1 MIKSLFLYCMLFTMT
16 THASIAQNDSLQNIP
31 IDSILPWLEETSATT
46 NTKFP
51 SIAHST
57 LKRVLATEDYDLA
70 ADIHGMLS
78 FWNYINYDINGIDS
92 TMYHRIN
99 QIKYDRKIGNTLN
112 VGKGYLDLAVDL
124 LNDNQ
129 FNKGQ
134 DTLFKS
140 IKIFESI
147 NETEGIAEAHA
158 TLAELY
164 IATEKPEKALYFGR
178 LSNDYFTEDNTHIML
193 VHLASNV
200 FCKAYMMLQDYE
212 NAMTAIDKAIKIGTA
227 NDFPQ
232 KQDLLIEAYS
242 TKGDIYLAQEQYP
255 LAQEYFN
262 KALEM
267 YTEFNGTEKAEK
279 FMYNIGDA
287 YFLQGRYKEALP
299 YLQKGAMALQLTG
312 NFGAD
317 KFDRLSI
324 CYGKLGQ
331 YKEALLY
338 KTKASDIAMNKAE
351 ERIANLESEGMLKYE
366 TDKKDE
372 ELQAQAQVIVQK
384 NRVQTLSIGTAVL
397 LAIFLSTLFYFF
409 RKNKAN
415 SRLLEKKNSLIEER
429 NKQNE
434 VLLKEIHHRVKNNLQ
449 VISSLL
455 NFQSRSI
462 DDQAVKTALL
472 DSQSRVRSMSLI
484 HQKLYKGA
492 HLASVEMKNYLRN
505 LTESLIDA
513 YSDENSIAVELDM
526 DTFELDVD
534 YAIPLGLIANELVT
548 NSLKY
553 AFPNNRKGAITIQLQ
568 QDKTDLILQITDDGI
583 GKSAGNSKNTH
594 DGFGS
599 ELIEM
604 LSYQLKGELVQ
615 NSDKGFQTRI
625 KFPYTKA
632 A

>member
-1 MIKSLFLYCMLFTMT
+1 MIKSLFYYCLLLPMT
-16 THASIAQNDSLQNIP
+16 IHTGIAQNNSFQNQP

-46 NTKFP
+46 NMEFP
-51 SIAHST
+51 AAAHAT
-57 LKRVLATEDYDLA
+57 LKKVLAKKDYELA
-70 ADIHGMLS
+70 ADIHGMIS
-78 FWNYINYDINGIDS
+78 FWNYINYEVNGIDS
-92 TMYHRIN
+92 TMYHRIK
-99 QIKYDRKIGNTLN
+99 QIKYDREVGNTAD
-112 VGKGYLDLAVDL
+112 VGNGYLDLAVDL

-129 FNKGQ
+129 FNNGQ

-164 IATEKPEKALYFGR
+164 IATDKPEKALYFAR
-178 LSNDYFTEDNTHIML
+178 LSNDYFEAENIHMM
-193 VHLASNV
+193 VVNLASNV
-200 FCKAYMMLQDYE
+200 ICEAYMMLEEYD
-212 NAMTAIDKAIKIGTA
+212 NAILYIDKAIKIATE
-227 NDFPQ
+227 NDFQQ
-232 KQDLLIEAYS
+232 KQDLLIEAYGN
-242 TKGDIYLAQEQYP
+242 KGHIYLAQEKYT
-255 LAQEYFN
+255 LTQEYFN
-262 KALEM
+262 KAWKMDE
-267 YTEFNGTEKAEK
+267 EFNGAEKAEK
-279 FMYNIGDA
+279 FMYNIGEA
-287 YFLQGRYKEALP
+287 YFLQGNYTEALP
-299 YLQKGAMALQLTG
+299 YLQKGALALQLTG
-312 NFGAD
+312 NFGPD
-317 KFDRLSI
+317 KFERLST
-324 CYGKLGQ
+324 CYEKLGQ
-331 YKEALLY
+331 YEEALLY
-338 KTKASDIAMNKAE
+338 KTKAAEIAIARAE
-351 ERIANLESEGMLKYE
+351 EKIANLESEGMLKYE
-366 TDKKDE
+366 TNKKDE
-372 ELQAQAQVIVQK
+372 ELRSQTQMITQK
-384 NRVQTLSIGTAVL
+384 NRIQALSIGAAGL
-397 LAIFLSTLFYFF
+397 LAIFLATLFYFF
-409 RKNKAN
+409 RKNKAT
-415 SRLLEKKNSLIEER
+415 SKLLEKKNSVIEER

-492 HLASVEMKNYLRN
+492 HLASVEMKNYLGN
-505 LTESLIDA
+505 LSESLIDA
-513 YSDENSIAVELDM
+513 YADEDSIQVELDM

-553 AFPNNRKGAITIQLQ
+553 AFPNNRKGEITIQLQ
-568 QDKTDLILQITDDGI
+568 QDKTDLILQITDNGV
-583 GKSAGNSKNTH
+583 GKSTAKKPSAH

-604 LSYQLKGELVQ
+604 LSYQLKGELIQ